1 LRDLESVEQ
10 EDTQMTIVSPFNLA
24 EGDYLELHDHRFV
37 GPLHQQAEGL
47 LFADGF
53 PVAAGYWSSNGI
65 PYAGAP
71 RIRTVM
77 KGQAGIAAYIDRMSS
92 ETEEGYSAF
101 ADQQITLAR
110 AALARVLRSPTKP
123 EGTPGDDVSVSAK
136 LVMAMMQVLIPEIRK
151 AVAEEMAKELEAF
164 DQNRRR
170 FVVTLE
176 PAP

>member
-37 GPLHQQAEGL
+37 GPLHQRAGGL
-47 LFADGF
+47 LFADGS
-53 PVAAGYWSSNGI
+53 PAVSGYWSSSGV

-77 KGQAGIAAYIDRMSS
+77 KGQAGIAGYIDRMSS
-92 ETEEGYSAF
+92 ETDEGYSAF
-101 ADQQITLAR
+101 AAQQIALAR
-110 AALARVLRSPTKP
+110 EALARVLRAPAKLP
-123 EGTPGDDVSVSAK
+123 VTPSDDVSTSAK
-136 LVMAMMQVLIPEIRK
+136 LVMAMIQVLVPEIRK
-151 AVAEEMAKELEAF
+151 VVAEEVAKELEAF
-164 DQNRRR
+164 EQNRRR
-170 FVVTLE
+170 YVVTLE